1 MTPEREAQ
9 IIAHLNTGASWQA
22 TTRKFRMGDATL
34 RRYATRWAEQGLI
47 PDRRL
52 SAAVQRK
59 EANYAAIA
67 ALHAAEPTLTT
78 REIGQRLGLEPGYV
92 GAVLRQQ
99 RPATADA
106 TEVRMTE
113 WQAVIA
119 SVAPRAKRRMR
130 IAFLREKWEELS
142 HE

>member
-1 MTPEREAQ
+1 MTPEREAA
-9 IIAHLNTGASWQA
+9 IIAHLNTGASWHA
-22 TTRKFRMGDATL
+22 TTRKFAMGDATF
-34 RRYATRWAEQGLI
+34 RRYATQWAAQGLI

-52 SAAVQRK
+52 STAIQRK

-78 REIGQRLGLEPGYV
+78 REMGQRLGLETGYV
-92 GAVLRQQ
+92 GAVLRLQ
-99 RPATADA
+99 RPATTDP

-113 WQAVIA
+113 WQALIA
-119 SVAPRAKRRMR
+119 GVAPHAKRRMR

>member
-9 IIAHLNTGASWQA
+9 IIAHLNTGASWQS
-22 TTRKFRMGDATL
+22 TTRTFRMGDATF

-52 SAAVQRK
+52 STAVQRK

-78 REIGQRLGLEPGYV
+78 REIGQRLGLETGYV
-92 GAVLRQQ
+92 GAVLRLQ

-106 TEVRMTE
+106 ATERLTE
-113 WQAVIA
+113 WQALIDGVH
-119 SVAPRAKRRMR
+119 PRAKRRMR
-130 IAFLREKWEELS
+130 IAFLRERWKELS

>member
-1 MTPEREAQ
+1 MTPEREAA
-9 IIAHLNTGASWQA
+9 IIAHLNTGASWYA
-22 TTRKFRMGDATL
+22 TARKFNLGDTTL
-34 RRYATRWAEQGLI
+34 RRYATQWAEQGLI

-78 REIGQRLGLEPGYV
+78 REMGQRLGLEPGYV

-99 RPATADA
+99 RPATAA
-106 TEVRMTE
+106 PTEERLTE
-113 WQAVIA
+113 WQSVIDG
-119 SVAPRAKRRMR
+119 VHPRAKRRMR
-130 IAFLREKWEELS
+130 IAFLREKWKELS

>member
-9 IIAHLNTGASWQA
+9 IIAHLNTGASWHA
-22 TTRKFRMGDATL
+22 TTRKFAMGDATF
-34 RRYATRWAEQGLI
+34 RKYATQWAAQGLI

-52 SAAVQRK
+52 STAMQRK

-67 ALHAAEPTLTT
+67 ALHAAEPTLTP
-78 REIGQRLGLEPGYV
+78 REMGQRLGLEPAYV
-92 GAVLRQQ
+92 GAVLRLQ

-106 TEVRMTE
+106 ATERLTE

-119 SVAPRAKRRMR
+119 GVDPRAQRRMR
-130 IAFLREKWEELS
+130 IAFLREKWEMS
-142 HE
+142 HG

>member
-22 TTRKFRMGDATL
+22 TTRTFRMGDATF
-34 RRYATRWAEQGLI
+34 RRYATQWAAQGLI

-52 SAAVQRK
+52 STAVQRK

-67 ALHAAEPTLTT
+67 ALHAAEPTLTP
-78 REIGQRLGLEPGYV
+78 REIGQRLKLEANYV

-106 TEVRMTE
+106 TEERLTE

-119 SVAPRAKRRMR
+119 SVAPRAQRRMR
-130 IAFLREKWEELS
+130 IAFLREKWEGLS

>member
-1 MTPEREAQ
+1 MTPEREAA
-9 IIAHLNTGASWQA
+9 IIAHLNTGASWHA
-22 TTRKFRMGDATL
+22 TTRKFSMGDATF
-34 RRYATRWAEQGLI
+34 RRYATQWAAQGLI

-52 SAAVQRK
+52 STAIHRK

-92 GAVLRQQ
+92 GAVVRLQ
-99 RPATADA
+99 RPAQNDAA
-106 TEVRMTE
+106 TERLTE

-119 SVAPRAKRRMR
+119 GVAPRAKRRMR